1 MEDQASFFKDH
12 LAQTTE
18 NAFGIRIS
26 HAEDS
31 YIYGEK
37 GEKYLDLTSGIAVS
51 ALGHGHPR
59 IKERLKA
66 QIDKH
71 LHVMVYGELVQSPQE
86 DLAKELL
93 QCLPK
98 ELNSYYFVNSGTEAN
113 EAALKLAK
121 RATGRSKIISFK
133 GSYHGSTHG
142 SLSVSHGEDRK
153 RAFRPLLPGVEFIE
167 LNNFDQLQEIDEHT
181 AAVILEPIQ
190 GDAGVRIAEA
200 AYLKGLR
207 KQCDQHCTLLIFDEI
222 QCGMGRS
229 GKMWAFEYADVVP
242 DILCMG
248 KALGGGMPIGAL
260 ATSKKLMSLFSRSPK
275 LGHITTFGG
284 HPLAC
289 AGAAEALKIIR
300 EEQLL
305 KHVNAKGEKFEK
317 LLQHPKIK
325 AIRRRGLMLAI
336 ELNSDTEV
344 QHLVLKGLEKGLLLF
359 WFLSTPNAFRLAPP
373 LNISEKDTELACQKI
388 LELLNELS

>member
-1 MEDQASFFKDH
+1 VKEQSSFFKDH

-26 HAEDS
+26 HAEGS
-31 YIYGEK
+31 YIFDEK

-71 LHVMVYGELVQSPQE
+71 LHVMVYGELIQSAQE

-142 SLSVSHGEDRK
+142 SLSVSYGEDRK
-153 RAFRPLLPGVEFIE
+153 RAYRPLLPGVEFIE
-167 LNNFDQLQEIDEHT
+167 LNNFDQLQAIDEHT

-190 GDAGVRIAEA
+190 GDAGVRIAERD
-200 AYLKGLR
+200 YLKALR
-207 KQCDQHCTLLIFDEI
+207 EQCDEHCTLLIFDEI

-229 GKMWAFEYADVVP
+229 GKMWAFEHSAVVP
-242 DILCMG
+242 DILSMG

-260 ATSKKLMSLFSRSPK
+260 ATSKELMSLFSRSPK

-284 HPLAC
+284 HPLVC

-300 EEQLL
+300 EEHLL
-305 KHVNAKGEKFEK
+305 ADVDAKGEKLEN

-325 AIRRRGLMLAI
+325 EIRRRGLMFAI
-336 ELNSDTEV
+336 ELGSDLEV
-344 QHLVLKGLEKGLLLF
+344 QHVVVEGLKKGLLLF

-373 LNISEKDTELACQKI
+373 LNISDEDIEIGCRKI